1 MREGQKDFYRSPAT
15 GASLT
20 LHATL
25 QNGDSV
31 LEGEFLTADNGARFE
46 IHDGIPDFTW
56 PPILAEA
63 DSQTRASYEKMA
75 DEYDMYA
82 PLPFQ
87 TYRADEEAVREHMV
101 DLLEVKEDSRVLEIG
116 CGTGRGAPHIASRLS
131 AAGQLYLQEL
141 SSKLLAKA
149 VEKLKAMTVPIE
161 FSIANGSYLPFPDN
175 SFDAAHHFGG
185 INTFA
190 EIPRCLSELAR
201 VVRPGGKVVVGD
213 EGLGPWLKDTEFGKI
228 MANSNPL
235 LKCEVP
241 LGSLPPTASEVRVE
255 WILMGAFFVIDF
267 RVAPAPPSPDYHLQI
282 PSARGGSHWTRYFGQ
297 LEGVTD
303 ETKELAQEAR
313 RKSGLSMH
321 EWLDGVVRKAA
332 NEELLRPSDD

>member
-1 MREGQKDFYRSPAT
+1 MDQNQKDFYRSPAT

-20 LHATL
+20 LEVTS
-25 QNGDSV
+25 QKEDNV
-31 LEGEFLTADNGARFE
+31 LEGAFVTVDDGTRFA
-46 IHDGIPDFTW
+46 IHEGIPDFTW
-56 PPILAEA
+56 PPTLAKA
-63 DSQTRASYEKMA
+63 DSQTRDSYENMA
-75 DEYDMYA
+75 NEYDMYA

-87 TYRADEEAVREHMV
+87 TYRADEAEVRKGMV
-101 DLLEVKEDSRVLEIG
+101 DLLELKEDSRVLEIG
-116 CGTGRGAPHIASRLS
+116 CGTGRGASHIAARLG
-131 AAGQLYLQEL
+131 ATGHLYLQEL
-141 SSKLLAKA
+141 SPKLLAKA
-149 VEKLKAMTVPIE
+149 VEKLTGGAVPTE

-213 EGLGPWLKDTEFGKI
+213 EGLGPWLRDIEFGKI

-235 LKCEVP
+235 LKYEVP
-241 LGSLPPTASEVRVE
+241 FSSLPPIASEVRVQ

-267 RVAPAPPSPDYHLQI
+267 RVASSPPNPDYHLQI

-297 LEGVTD
+297 LEGVSD
-303 ETKELAQEAR
+303 ETKKLAHEAR
-313 RKSGLSMH
+313 QKAGVSMH
-321 EWLDGVVRKAA
+321 RWLDDAVRKAA
-332 NEELLRPSDD
+332 AEDLQSGTSP

>member
-1 MREGQKDFYRSPAT
+1 MDKNQKDFYRSPAT
-15 GASLT
+15 SAPLT
-20 LHATL
+20 LR
-25 QNGDSV
+25 V
-31 LEGEFLTADNGARFE
+31 LSEKKNKVIEGELLAADGETRFA

-56 PPILAEA
+56 PPTLQQADAE
-63 DSQTRASYEKMA
+63 TRDSYENMA
-75 DEYDMYA
+75 DDYDRYA

-87 TYRADEEAVREHMV
+87 TYRADEEAVRERMV
-101 DLLEVKEDSRVLEIG
+101 GLLELKEDSRVLEIG
-116 CGTGRGAPHIASRLS
+116 CGTGRGAFHIVSRLNG
-131 AAGQLYLQEL
+131 AGHLYLQEL
-141 SSKLLAKA
+141 SPKLLAKA
-149 VEKLKAMTVPIE
+149 VEKLKGVTVPIE
-161 FSIANGSYLPFPDN
+161 FSIANGSYLPFADD

-213 EGLGPWLKDTEFGKI
+213 EGLGPWLKETEFGKI

-241 LGSLPPTASEVRVE
+241 LSSLPPTASEVRVE
-255 WILMGAFFVIDF
+255 WILMGAFFTIDF
-267 RVAPAPPSPDYHLQI
+267 RVASSAPNADYHLQI

-303 ETKELAQEAR
+303 ETKKLAQEAR
-313 RKSGLSMH
+313 QKAGLSMH
-321 EWLDGVVRKAA
+321 EWLDQAVRKAA
-332 NEELLRPSDD
+332 NEELSDRA

>member
-1 MREGQKDFYRSPAT
+1 
-15 GASLT
+15 
-20 LHATL
+20 
-25 QNGDSV
+25 
-31 LEGEFLTADNGARFE
+31 
-46 IHDGIPDFTW
+46 
-56 PPILAEA
+56 
-63 DSQTRASYEKMA
+63 MA
-75 DEYDMYA
+75 NEYDMYA

-87 TYRADEEAVREHMV
+87 TYRADEEAVRKRMV
-101 DLLEVKEDSRVLEIG
+101 DLLELKKDSRVLEIG
-116 CGTGRGAPHIASRLS
+116 CGTGRGASHIAAKLG
-131 AAGQLYLQEL
+131 AAGHLYLQEL
-141 SSKLLAKA
+141 SPKLLAKT
-149 VEKLKAMTVPIE
+149 VEKLKGVTVPIE

-213 EGLGPWLKDTEFGKI
+213 EGLGPWLRDTEFGKI

-241 LGSLPPTASEVRVE
+241 ISSLPPTASEVRVE

-267 RVAPAPPSPDYHLQI
+267 RVAASTPNPDYHLQI

-297 LEGVTD
+297 LEGVSD
-303 ETKELAQEAR
+303 ETKKLAQKAR
-313 RKSGLSMH
+313 QKAGLSMH
-321 EWLDGVVRKAA
+321 QWLDEAVRKAA
-332 NEELLRPSDD
+332 EEELRGKSSS

>member
-1 MREGQKDFYRSPAT
+1 VDKDQQDFYRSPAT
-15 GASLT
+15 GALLT
-20 LHATL
+20 LRAAA
-25 QNGDSV
+25 QKGGNV
-31 LEGEFLTADNGARFE
+31 LEGEFLTADNGTRFA

-56 PPILAEA
+56 PPTLPEA
-63 DSQTRASYEKMA
+63 DSQTRDSYENMA
-75 DEYDMYA
+75 DKYDIYA

-87 TYRADEEAVREHMV
+87 TYRADEEAVRGRMV
-101 DLLEVKEDSRVLEIG
+101 DLLELKEDSRVLEIG
-116 CGTGRGAPHIASRLS
+116 CGTGRGASHIASRLS

-141 SSKLLAKA
+141 SPKLLAKA
-149 VEKLKAMTVPIE
+149 VEKLKGVAVPIE
-161 FSIANGSYLPFPDN
+161 FSIANGSYLPFGDN

-190 EIPRCLSELAR
+190 EIARCLSELAR
-201 VVRPGGKVVVGD
+201 VVRPGGKVVIGD
-213 EGLGPWLKDTEFGKI
+213 EGLGPWLRKTEFGKI

-235 LKCEVP
+235 LRCEVP
-241 LGSLPPTASEVRVE
+241 LSSLPPTASEVRVE

-267 RVAPAPPSPDYHLQI
+267 RVAAAAPTPDYHLQI

-303 ETKELAQEAR
+303 ETKKLAQDAR

-321 EWLDGVVRKAA
+321 EWVDRVVRKAA
-332 NEELLRPSDD
+332 KDELSDAT